1 MGFKDLFIVSDEKTD
16 EKPKVEPVQQ
26 SATKFPT
33 SETEDTSS
41 IFSAFG
47 FGKGEQAA
55 PTTPTTP
62 TQVSNEHLEKALEL
76 YQKGFDSLNQPGYDF
91 YEFYQ
96 AVVQAGA
103 TNPQIYAMAYTMA
116 TAMDKSISKDRLI
129 QQSDFYL
136 SEIEKVYNDY
146 QSKGGSKKTDL
157 LAQKQHEN
165 ESLVGE
171 LSLLKQQLEAIT
183 TQIADKENKLSVID
197 VKYAPMLGEVE
208 GKLAANEI
216 AKTKIAQSIEQV
228 KQGIINNLK

>member
-1 MGFKDLFIVSDEKTD
+1 
-16 EKPKVEPVQQ
+16 
-26 SATKFPT
+26 
-33 SETEDTSS
+33 
-41 IFSAFG
+41 
-47 FGKGEQAA
+47 
-55 PTTPTTP
+55 
-62 TQVSNEHLEKALEL
+62 
-76 YQKGFDSLNQPGYDF
+76 
-91 YEFYQ
+91 
-96 AVVQAGA
+96 
-103 TNPQIYAMAYTMA
+103 
-116 TAMDKSISKDRLI
+116 LI

-197 VKYAPMLGEVE
+197 VKYAPMLSEVE